1 MSDVL
6 LRNLILLQAIPRAPR
21 KADVSRLHGVLT
33 DAGYDITRRQVQRDL
48 NTLSTLFKIQADER
62 GSAYGWSWAAD
73 AALLD
78 LPGMDARTALMLKL
92 VQKFIP
98 DLLPPG
104 LSDQLRPYFA
114 RADEMLKREPA
125 GKLGRWTEFVRV
137 VPREMPLLAPKFDK
151 EAIRLVYDALLAGR
165 RFTARYA
172 SRSAGE
178 DAPKEFEINPLGLVV
193 RGNLLYL
200 VCTLWNYE
208 DVRHLALHRL
218 SKAKPLEQEV
228 TRPKGFNLDEHI
240 RQGEFQI
247 PEGDD
252 IVLNVIFDRGSA
264 LHLRETPLSAD
275 QVIEDVDA
283 ERVRVTAT
291 VRDTQQLEWWL
302 RAFGDAAEVIAPDN
316 LRQRIRATLT
326 RAAAQ
331 YGKRRKS

>member
-6 LRNLILLQAIPRAPR
+6 LRNLKLLQAIPRAPR
-21 KADVSRLHGVLT
+21 KADVSRLHGILT
-33 DAGYDITRRQVQRDL
+33 NAGYDITRRQVQRDL
-48 NTLSTLFKIQADER
+48 NTLSGMFPIQADER
-62 GSAYGWSWAAD
+62 GSAYGWSWEKN

-98 DLLPPG
+98 ELLPPG
-104 LSDQLRPYFA
+104 VSDELRPYFT

-125 GKLGRWTEFVRV
+125 GNLGRWTEFVRV
-137 VPREMPLLAPKFDK
+137 LPREMPLLAPKFDK
-151 EAIRLVYDALLAGR
+151 EAVRVVYDALLNGR

-178 DAPKEFEINPLGLVV
+178 NAPKDYEINPLGLVV

-218 SKAKPLEQEV
+218 SKAKPLEQEA

-252 IVLNVIFDRGSA
+252 IVLNVIFDRASA

-275 QVIEDVDA
+275 QEIKDLDKD
-283 ERVRVTAT
+283 RVRVTAT

-302 RAFGDAAEVIAPDN
+302 RAFGDAAEVVSPKG
-316 LRQRIRATLT
+316 LRERMRVALS
-326 RAAAQ
+326 RAADL
-331 YGKRRKS
+331 YNK